1 MNQDFVD
8 LLQAFVEADVRF
20 MVVGAYAL
28 ALHAKPRA
36 TGDLDLWVEPDSQNA
51 ARVMQALKQ
60 FGAPLT
66 EVNESDFI
74 QQGLVFQIGVAP
86 RRIDILTGLTG
97 VSFPEAWEDRVSHKI
112 GSCNIF
118 FLGKRTFIKNKKAL
132 GRSRDLADLEALAS
146 CDQESGESAS

>member
-20 MVVGAYAL
+20 LVVGAYAL

-36 TGDLDLWVEPDSQNA
+36 TGDLDLWVEPNPQNA
-51 ARVMQALKQ
+51 GRVMKALSR

-74 QQGLVFQIGVAP
+74 RQGTVLQIGVAP
-86 RRIDILTGLTG
+86 RRIDILTSLTG
-97 VSFPEAWEDRVSHKI
+97 VSFPEAWEDRVPHKI
-112 GSCNIF
+112 GSCEVF
-118 FLGKRTFIKNKKAL
+118 FLGKRTFVKNKKAL
-132 GRSRDLADLEALAS
+132 GRSKDLADLEALAS
-146 CDQESGESAS
+146 SDWESC

>member
-8 LLQAFVEADVRF
+8 LLQAFIEADVRF
-20 MVVGAYAL
+20 LVVGAYAL

-36 TGDLDLWVEPDSQNA
+36 TGDLDLWVEPDLRNA
-51 ARVMQALKQ
+51 SRVMQALRR

-74 QQGLVFQIGVAP
+74 RQGTVFQIGVAP

-97 VSFPEAWEDRVSHKI
+97 VSFPEAWEDRVPHKI
-112 GSCNIF
+112 GSCEVSFI
-118 FLGKRTFIKNKKAL
+118 GKRTFVKNKKAL
-132 GRSRDLADLEALAS
+132 GRSKDLADLEALAS
-146 CDQESGESAS
+146 RDHEAG